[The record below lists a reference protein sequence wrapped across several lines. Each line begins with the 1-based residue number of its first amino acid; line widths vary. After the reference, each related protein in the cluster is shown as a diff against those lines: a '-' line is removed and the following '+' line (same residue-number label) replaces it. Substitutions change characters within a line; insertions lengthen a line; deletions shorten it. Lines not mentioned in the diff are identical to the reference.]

1 MKPYSKLV
9 AMLSSEFQK
18 YLMKNPD
25 IESQIPEN
33 ALVIFQI
40 EGEELFNKWCR
51 EVSMKNREKGQAV
64 VTVVIRGWR
73 EAPFLE
79 DVRVEKAIT

>member
-18 YLMKNPD
+18 YLMKHPEM
-25 IESQIPEN
+25 ESKIPEN
-33 ALVIFQI
+33 ALTIFQV
-40 EGEELFNKWCR
+40 EGEKTFNEWSRK
-51 EVSMKNREKGQAV
+51 VTLKNREKDQPV

-79 DVRVEKAIT
+79 EVRVEKVAV

>member
-18 YLMKNPD
+18 YLMKHPEM
-25 IESQIPEN
+25 ESKIPED
-33 ALVIFQI
+33 ALIIFRV
-40 EGEELFNKWCR
+40 EGEKTFNEWSRK
-51 EVSMKNREKGQAV
+51 VSLKNREKGQPA
-64 VTVVIRGWR
+64 VTVIVQGWR

-79 DVRVEKAIT
+79 EVRVEKVAV

>member
-18 YLMKNPD
+18 YLMENPRV
-25 IESQIPEN
+25 ESRVPRN

-40 EGEELFNKWCR
+40 EGEEMFNKWSR
-51 EVSMKNREKGQAV
+51 KISLRNREKGQPV
-64 VTVVIRGWR
+64 VTVVIQGWR

-79 DVRVEKAIT
+79 EVKVETAVT